1 LWQQIDHFPSER
13 NDPIQAGTHLTMAEP
28 KSKSTRVTLID
39 VARKSGFSPS
49 TVSIVLSEAPLS
61 RYVAAKT
68 KERIRRT
75 AESLGYRPD
84 VFARS
89 LRSRRSHT
97 VGVLVFDIS
106 DPFCVLILRGIEKT
120 LQPTSYLPI
129 LMDAHHERKQF
140 EGYLDLLMERRVE
153 GLIVVANWLFDEGG
167 LLEGLKDKHIP
178 TVVVGRDVSEKNIGS
193 VIVDNEAGGYMAI
206 RHLHDLGHRRIAVI
220 RGPSALSDSNRRWSG
235 IQRFAAEQGLTLDER
250 LVRELPGA
258 IDPISGFEGGVQLTN
273 ELLRSPV
280 RFTGLV
286 AFDDLTA
293 LGAIRAMWSA
303 GRSAP
308 RDCSIIG
315 FDDVPLAA
323 LSTPGITTIRQPMEE
338 MGSAATNRLLEVL
351 SETGAEREVPTDL
364 ELLPPSLVLRDSTS
378 QPE

>member
-1 LWQQIDHFPSER
+1 M
-13 NDPIQAGTHLTMAEP
+13 AGS
-28 KSKSTRVTLID
+28 KSKSARVTLMD

-68 KERIRRT
+68 KERIRK
-75 AESLGYRPD
+75 AAQSLGYRPD

-120 LQPTSYLPI
+120 LQSSSYLPI
-129 LMDAHHERKQF
+129 LMDAHHDRKLF

-167 LLEGLKDKHIP
+167 LLEGLKDKHMP
-178 TVVVGRDVSEKNIGS
+178 TVVVGRDVSEKKIGS

-206 RHLHDLGHRRIAVI
+206 EHLHALGHRRIAVI
-220 RGPSALSDSNRRWSG
+220 RGPSMLSDSNRRWTG
-235 IQRFAAEQGLTLDER
+235 IQRFAAEHDLTLDER

-258 IDPISGFEGGVQLTN
+258 IDPISGFEGGAQLTE
-273 ELLRSPV
+273 ELLRS
-280 RFTGLV
+280 RLKFTALV

-293 LGAIRAMWSA
+293 LGALRALA
-303 GRSAP
+303 RAERSAP

-323 LSTPGITTIRQPMEE
+323 LSTPGITTIRQPMEA
-338 MGSAATNRLLEVL
+338 MGSAATTRLLDVL
-351 SETGAEREVPTDL
+351 RETGGTKEVATNL
-364 ELLPPSLVLRDSTS
+364 ELLPPSLVLRESTA
-378 QPE
+378 PAARL

>member
-1 LWQQIDHFPSER
+1 MASFQRTIDE
-13 NDPIQAGTHLTMAEP
+13 TMAGP
-28 KSKSTRVTLID
+28 KSKSARVTLVD

-61 RYVAAKT
+61 RYVAATT
-68 KERIRRT
+68 KERIRK
-75 AESLGYRPD
+75 AAQSLGYKPD

-120 LQPTSYLPI
+120 LQSTSYLPI
-129 LMDAHHERKQF
+129 LMDAHNERKQF
-140 EGYLDLLMERRVE
+140 EGYLELLMERRVE

-167 LLEGLKDKHIP
+167 LLEGLRDKHMP

-193 VIVDNEAGGYMAI
+193 VIVDNESGGHMAVE
-206 RHLHDLGHRRIAVI
+206 HLYKLGHRQIAVI
-220 RGPSALSDSNRRWSG
+220 RGPGALSDSNRRWGG
-235 IQRFAAEQGLTLDER
+235 IQRFAGESGLKLDER
-250 LVRELPGA
+250 MVRELPGA
-258 IDPISGFEGGVQLTN
+258 IDPISGFEGGEQLT
-273 ELLRSPV
+273 EDLLQSRLK
-280 RFTGLV
+280 FTALV

-293 LGAIRAMWSA
+293 LGAIRALARA

-308 RDCSIIG
+308 RDCSVIG

-323 LSTPGITTIRQPMEE
+323 LTTPGITTIRQPMEA
-338 MGSAATNRLLEVL
+338 MGSAATIRLLEVL
-351 SETGAEREVPTDL
+351 RDTSGTREVATNL
-364 ELLPPSLVLRDSTS
+364 ELLPPSLVLRDSTAS
-378 QPE
+378 LP

>member
-1 LWQQIDHFPSER
+1 M
-13 NDPIQAGTHLTMAEP
+13 AGR
-28 KSKSTRVTLID
+28 KSKSTRVTLLD

-61 RYVAAKT
+61 RYVAAGT
-68 KERIRRT
+68 KERIRKT

-89 LRSRRSHT
+89 LRSRRSST

-120 LQPTSYLPI
+120 LHSTPYLPI

-167 LLEGLKDKHIP
+167 LLTGLKDKNMP
-178 TVVVGRDVSEKNIGS
+178 TVVVGRDLSDKKIGS
-193 VIVDNEAGGYMAI
+193 VIVDNESGGYEAMK
-206 RHLHDLGHRRIAVI
+206 HLYELGHRRIAVI
-220 RGPSALSDSNRRWSG
+220 RGPKMLSDSNRRWAG
-235 IQRFAAEQGLTLDER
+235 IQRFASEQGLALDPR

-258 IDPISGFEGGVQLTN
+258 IDPISGFEGGAQLVE
-273 ELLRSPV
+273 ELIRS
-280 RFTGLV
+280 RLKFTALV

-293 LGAIRAMWSA
+293 LGAVRALARS

-338 MGSAATNRLLEVL
+338 MGRVATNRLLDVLREDDGQGEV
-351 SETGAEREVPTDL
+351 TPDL
-364 ELLPPSLVLRDSTS
+364 QLLPPSLVLRDSTTAL
-378 QPE
+378 

>member
-1 LWQQIDHFPSER
+1 
-13 NDPIQAGTHLTMAEP
+13 MAAP

-68 KERIRRT
+68 KERIRKT
-75 AESLGYRPD
+75 AQSLGYRPD

-120 LQPTSYLPI
+120 LQSTSYLPI
-129 LMDAHHERKQF
+129 LMDAHNDRKQF

-167 LLEGLKDKHIP
+167 LLEGLKDKDMP
-178 TVVVGRDVSEKNIGS
+178 TVVVGRDVSEKHIGS
-193 VIVDNEAGGYMAI
+193 VIVDNEAGGYIAI
-206 RHLHDLGHRRIAVI
+206 KHLYELGHRRIAVI
-220 RGPSALSDSNRRWSG
+220 RGPRMLSDSNRRWSG
-235 IQRFAAEQGLTLDER
+235 VQRFAAEQGLALDER
-250 LVRELPGA
+250 LVLELPGA
-258 IDPISGFEGGVQLTN
+258 IDPISGFEGGAQLTE
-273 ELLRSPV
+273 ELLQSRSK
-280 RFTGLV
+280 FTALV

-293 LGAIRAMWSA
+293 LGAIRALARA

-323 LSTPGITTIRQPMEE
+323 LSTPGITTIRQPMEQ
-338 MGSAATNRLLEVL
+338 MGSAATDRLLEVL
-351 SETGAEREVPTDL
+351 RDNSASRQVSTNL
-364 ELLPPSLVLRDSTS
+364 ELHPPSLVLRDSTS
-378 QPE
+378 RLA

>member
-1 LWQQIDHFPSER
+1 M
-13 NDPIQAGTHLTMAEP
+13 AGT
-28 KSKSTRVTLID
+28 KSKPARATLID

-61 RYVAAKT
+61 RYVAVKT
-68 KERIRRT
+68 KERIRK
-75 AESLGYRPD
+75 AAQSLGYRPD

-120 LQPTSYLPI
+120 LQSTSYLPI
-129 LMDAHHERKQF
+129 LMDAHHDRKQF

-167 LLEGLKDKHIP
+167 LLEGLKDKHMP
-178 TVVVGRDVSEKNIGS
+178 TVVVGRDVSEKKIGS

-206 RHLHDLGHRRIAVI
+206 EHLYELGHRRIAVI
-220 RGPSALSDSNRRWSG
+220 RGPSMLSDSNRRWTG
-235 IQRFAAEQGLTLDER
+235 IQRFAAEHELTLDDR

-258 IDPISGFEGGVQLTN
+258 IDPISGFEGGAQLTG
-273 ELLRSPV
+273 ELLRS
-280 RFTGLV
+280 RLKFTALV

-293 LGAIRAMWSA
+293 LGALRALA
-303 GRSAP
+303 RADRSAP

-338 MGSAATNRLLEVL
+338 MGSAATNRLLDVLRETSGTKEVA
-351 SETGAEREVPTDL
+351 TNL
-364 ELLPPSLVLRDSTS
+364 ELLPPSLVLRESTAPARS
-378 QPE
+378 AITP